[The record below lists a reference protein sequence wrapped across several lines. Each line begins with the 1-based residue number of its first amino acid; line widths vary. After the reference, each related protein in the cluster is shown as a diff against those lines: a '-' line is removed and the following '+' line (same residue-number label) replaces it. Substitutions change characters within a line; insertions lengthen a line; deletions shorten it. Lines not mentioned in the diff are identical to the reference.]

1 MYNNNY
7 TGHICTYIILN
18 VVLKD
23 MMLLFMSSG
32 GALWLISIS
41 GINAINENLDVVTH
55 NSCFYVDPVKKDLF

>member
-18 VVLKD
+18 GVLKD

-32 GALWLISIS
+32 GALWLFSIPNS
-41 GINAINENLDVVTH
+41 SINAIHENLDVVTH
-55 NSCFYVDPVKKDLF
+55 KSCFYVDPVK